1 MRNFS
6 SMLRERKGR
15 RETMGRMMSETREL
29 ATEVKEEAKL
39 FERHMVSMGSC

>member
-15 RETMGRMMSETREL
+15 RDTMGRMISETREL
-29 ATEVKEEAKL
+29 ATAVNEEAKL
-39 FERHMVSMGSC
+39 AEGDVVSLWG